1 MMRRPPR
8 STRTDPLFPYT
19 TLFRSPGK
27 LVDEP
32 RHAAGRLMQRLE
44 GVAGEAGLPL
54 PADQRQAVDHV
65 RLDLLRRHRIEMMD
79 RDHALAQLFEPVRT
93 VERIAKFGLAE
104 QHDLEQ
110 RKIGRAHV

>member
-1 MMRRPPR
+1 
-8 STRTDPLFPYT
+8 
-19 TLFRSPGK
+19 
-27 LVDEP
+27 
-32 RHAAGRLMQRLE
+32 MQRLE

-104 QHDLEQ
+104 QHDREQ
-110 RKIGRAHV
+110 RMPARLDVRQRSEERRVGNESVRPFRSRGSPKHLKKKNYRSSISI